1 MQHTSRNNRIPK
13 VKVIR
18 ASKEPTNTISIR
30 TALELK
36 LETIIAPS
44 IVFKRLPNIR
54 AVAPS
59 IGKPRPQV
67 S

>member
-18 ASKEPTNTISIR
+18 VSKEPTNTIDIK

-54 AVAPS
+54 VVAPS
-59 IGKPRPQV
+59 ISKPRPQV

>member
-1 MQHTSRNNRIPK
+1 MQNTSRNNRIPK

-18 ASKEPTNTISIR
+18 ASKEPTNIIGIK

-44 IVFKRLPNIR
+44 IVKRLPNIR

-59 IGKPRPQV
+59 ISKPRPQV